1 MDNHSDH
8 NPEPDASANEPTS
21 LEDSPPAGELTTP
34 EPAAEL
40 TAPEPAAELT
50 TPEPTAAL
58 TTPEPTA
65 ATSAPRPAPVPTAIP
80 RPKKVKAPAAK
91 PERSPDAPSESEKF
105 GRFDADGNIF
115 VTLPDGNEHFVG
127 QWATGDPTEGL
138 RLYAHRF
145 DDLVVDVDL
154 AGRRL
159 TEGKMTP
166 DDAQRTVERIREA
179 LVDPKIVGDLA
190 DLANRVRQL
199 EVAVTVR
206 RETLVEEREAAK
218 AAAEQRRRALVD
230 KAESLADSTNWRS
243 SNDKFRSIVEEWKS
257 IPRFDRGL
265 EQELWKRISTAR
277 STFDRARRTHFQ
289 SLEKE
294 HQAAKAAKQRLVTEA
309 EALATSTD
317 WGPTAAA
324 YRALMERWKKAGFA
338 GKPDDDNLWKAFR
351 AAQDEFFGARKAALD
366 ERDATWETNLASKR
380 EIVTKA
386 QTLLP
391 VTDPVKTRKAFRAL
405 QSEFASIGHVPR
417 GDKPKLDKAM
427 SQVDD
432 AIRAAEQEQWRKSD
446 PERNARAHDL
456 VSKYEA
462 SVAAIEADLNAAQ
475 AEGRDTAEIEQ
486 LLESQRALLEAARK
500 YV

>member
-8 NPEPDASANEPTS
+8 NREPGDQVIEPTP
-21 LEDSPPAGELTTP
+21 LEDTAPAA

-40 TAPEPAAELT
+40 TAAEPAAELT
-50 TPEPTAAL
+50 AAAS
-58 TTPEPTA
+58 PA
-65 ATSAPRPAPVPTAIP
+65 ARPAPVPTAIP
-80 RPKKVKAPAAK
+80 RPSKAKAPAQR
-91 PERSPDAPSESEKF
+91 PERSPDAPSESERF

-127 QWATGDPTEGL
+127 QWATGEPTEGL
-138 RLYAHRF
+138 RLYAHRY

-159 TEGKMTP
+159 TEGKMSP

-179 LVDPKIVGDLA
+179 LVDPKVVGDLA

-206 RETLVEEREAAK
+206 RETLAEEREAAK
-218 AAAEQRRRALVD
+218 ATAQERRQALAA

-243 SNDKFRSIVEEWKS
+243 TNDKFRAIVEEWKA
-257 IPRFDRGL
+257 IPRFDRAL
-265 EQELWKRISTAR
+265 EQELWKKISAAR
-277 STFDRARRTHFQ
+277 SAFDRARRSHFQ

-294 HQAAKAAKQRLVTEA
+294 HQQAKAAKQALVA
-309 EALATSTD
+309 EAQALSASTD

-324 YRALMERWKKAGFA
+324 YRSLMDRWKKAGFA
-338 GKPDDDNLWKAFR
+338 GKPADDELWKAFR

-366 ERDATWETNLASKR
+366 ERDATWEENLASKR
-380 EIVTKA
+380 EVIAKA
-386 QTLLP
+386 EALLP
-391 VTDPVKTRKAFRAL
+391 VQDPVKTRKAFRVL

-417 GDKPKLDKAM
+417 ADKPKLDKAM
-427 SQVDD
+427 SRVDD

-446 PERNARAHDL
+446 PERNARANDL

-462 SVAAIEADLNAAQ
+462 SVASIEADLDQAR
-475 AEGRDTAEIEQ
+475 AEGRDTAELEQ
-486 LLESQRALLEAARK
+486 LLESQRAMLETARK